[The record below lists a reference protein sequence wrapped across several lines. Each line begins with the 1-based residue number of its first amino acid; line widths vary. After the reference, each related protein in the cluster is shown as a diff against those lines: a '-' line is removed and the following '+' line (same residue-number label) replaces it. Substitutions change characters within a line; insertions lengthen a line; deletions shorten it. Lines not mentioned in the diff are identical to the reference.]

1 MKDEGS
7 ASRTA
12 RVTRETKETAVTVEL
27 DLDGSGKNE
36 ISTGLPFFDHMLAQ
50 LAKHGLFDL
59 TLTCR
64 GDLEIDGHHTI
75 EDVGITLGQAF
86 AQAVGDKRGMTRY
99 GHAYVPMDEVLA
111 RAVVDFSGRP
121 WLVYQ
126 VENTRERIG
135 TFEVEMAEHFWHSFA
150 QHAQTTLHI
159 AVLYGR
165 NQHHI
170 LEGVFK
176 AAARALMTA
185 TRRDVRVTDI
195 PSTKGTL

>member
-1 MKDEGS
+1 MRDEGS
-7 ASRTA
+7 APRTA

-59 TLTCR
+59 KLTCR

-121 WLVYQ
+121 YLVYQ
-126 VENTRERIG
+126 VENTREKIG
-135 TFEVEMAEHFWHSFA
+135 TFEVEMAEHFWYSFA
-150 QHAQTTLHI
+150 QNAQTTLHI

-185 TRRDVRVTDI
+185 TRHDARVTDI

>member
-1 MKDEGS
+1 MRDEAAIG
-7 ASRTA
+7 RRA
-12 RVTRETKETAVTVEL
+12 RVVRETKETKVTVEL
-27 DLDGSGKNE
+27 DLDGSGANE
-36 ISTGLPFFDHMLAQ
+36 IATGIPFFDHMLAQ

-59 TLTCR
+59 KLHCQ

-121 WLVYQ
+121 HLVYQ

-135 TFEVEMAEHFWHSFA
+135 AFEVEMAEHFWHSFA
-150 QHAQTTLHI
+150 QNSQTTLHI

-176 AAARALMTA
+176 ASARALMTA
-185 TRRDVRVTDI
+185 TRLDPRVTDV